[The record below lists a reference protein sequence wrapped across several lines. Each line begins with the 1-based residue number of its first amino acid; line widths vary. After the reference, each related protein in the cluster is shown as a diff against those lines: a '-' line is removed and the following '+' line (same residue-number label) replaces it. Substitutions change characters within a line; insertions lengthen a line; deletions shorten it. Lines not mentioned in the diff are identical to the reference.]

1 MENLEEPKTPHLEW
15 WVAQHALPGQT
26 TSGDHHLVQE
36 FPHGTLLAAVDGLG
50 HGSEAAAAAE
60 AAIQVLRGYSHDPV
74 LALVNRCHEALRGTR
89 GVVMSLAQYDAREAT
104 VTWTGVGNV
113 EGMVL
118 RPQAGNGAV
127 PTRLLLRRGVVGAR
141 LPPLHVSTFPV
152 QPRDLLILTTD
163 GIAGDFDRGLDPD
176 SPLQVLAEG
185 ILARHGRNN
194 DDALILI
201 ARIVEA
207 CA

>member
-1 MENLEEPKTPHLEW
+1 M
-15 WVAQHALPGQT
+15 
-26 TSGDHHLVQE
+26 
-36 FPHGTLLAAVDGLG
+36 LLAAVDGLG
-50 HGSEAAAAAE
+50 HGCEAAAAAE
-60 AAIQVLRGYSHDPV
+60 AAIQVLRRYAHEPV
-74 LALVNRCHEALRGTR
+74 LGLVNRCHEALRGTR
-89 GVVMSLAQYDAREAT
+89 GVVMSLAQYEAREGT

-118 RPQAGNGAV
+118 RPQAVNGAV

-163 GIAGDFDRGLDPD
+163 GIAGDFDRGLDPG
-176 SPLQVLAEG
+176 SPLQALAEG
-185 ILARHGRNN
+185 ILARHGRTN

-207 CA
+207 RA